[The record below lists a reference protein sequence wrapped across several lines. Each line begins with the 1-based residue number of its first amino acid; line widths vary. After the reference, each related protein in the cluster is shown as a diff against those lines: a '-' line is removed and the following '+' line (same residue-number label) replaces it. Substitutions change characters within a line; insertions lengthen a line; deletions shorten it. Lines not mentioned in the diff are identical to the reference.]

1 MDNFKEPLQPYKL
14 NIFQLFGRFIK
25 RIPSRLK
32 SYLFELSLKYIR
44 YYNKDTN
51 YVRHANAEYKIAWP
65 NIDSDKEDE
74 GMQRYM
80 CDQVNDLLYLLSSQ
94 GDSGGSIGYKINLF
108 DRLAKFQTLSPLT
121 FKDDEFGDNLSI
133 SGEDFRQ
140 NIRNSAV
147 FKKGDRYTFND
158 SFICSGKYYIGR
170 GNKIIKRDGG
180 NWSGGVFVIP
190 ESNQQAIYYL
200 NNDWIKD
207 TAKFTGKP
215 LYIDV
220 YEIEYPKDWWIK
232 FCKESDLEKYKEQ
245 YDFEPNYDMLEKE
258 ISFKDNQYRK
268 EIIERIVSIRNHMYN
283 K

>member
-1 MDNFKEPLQPYKL
+1 MCESKTLKPYKL

-25 RIPSRLK
+25 RIPSKLK

-44 YYNKDTN
+44 YYNRDSVF
-51 YVRHANAEYKIAWP
+51 VRHANAEYKIAWP
-65 NIDSDKEDE
+65 DIDSGKIDE
-74 GMQRYM
+74 RMQRYM

-94 GDSGGSIGYKINLF
+94 GDSGSSIGYKINLF
-108 DRLAKFQTLSPLT
+108 TKLAKFQTLSPLT

-133 SGEDFRQ
+133 SGGDFRQ

-158 SFICSGKYYIGR
+158 SFVCSGKYYIGKE
-170 GNKIIKRDGG
+170 NKIIERNGG

-190 ESNQQAIYYL
+190 ESNKQAIYYL

-215 LYIDV
+215 FYIDV
-220 YEIEYPKDWWIK
+220 YEIEYPEGWWIK
-232 FCKESDLEKYKEQ
+232 CCKESDLKKYKEQ

>member
-1 MDNFKEPLQPYKL
+1 MKN
-14 NIFQLFGRFIK
+14 
-25 RIPSRLK
+25 LK

-44 YYNKDTN
+44 YYNRN
-51 YVRHANAEYKIAWP
+51 SVFVRRANSEYKIAWP
-65 NIDSDKEDE
+65 NMDSDKEDE

-94 GDSGGSIGYKINLF
+94 GDSGSSIGYKINLF

-133 SGEDFRQ
+133 SGGDFRQ

-158 SFICSGKYYIGR
+158 SFICSGKYYIGKE
-170 GNKIIKRDGG
+170 NKIIERNGG

-215 LYIDV
+215 FYIDV
-220 YEIEYPKDWWIK
+220 YEIEYPEGWWIK
-232 FCKESDLEKYKEQ
+232 FCKESDLKEYKEQ
-245 YDFEPNYDMLEKE
+245 YDFESNYDMLEKE